1 MRSTAKTT
9 VAPGMV
15 ALLLLASA
23 CDGSDDEMSES
34 APATSPETQSEA
46 VRSATQLPDTT
57 GDAVWEMLT
66 AERFQDNWTLWP
78 GMGEL
83 YTGNEPHGMLLTTY
97 LNDVALEALES
108 RAGSMPIGAVLV
120 KENYMPDST
129 LAATTVMVK
138 RDVAYNP
145 EHNGW
150 WWLKR
155 LADGTNE
162 VEGRGAGCQ
171 SCHGGQAADNDYV
184 VTGPLS
190 GVGR

>member
-1 MRSTAKTT
+1 MKDTWKMPFVPALATVLVMAAACGGSGDEPSDSPPNASSETAIETARSTS
-9 VAPGMV
+9 V
-15 ALLLLASA
+15 
-23 CDGSDDEMSES
+23 
-34 APATSPETQSEA
+34 
-46 VRSATQLPDTT
+46 LPDTT
-57 GDAVWEMLT
+57 GDAVWAMLIDADYRDT
-66 AERFQDNWTLWP
+66 WTLWP
-78 GMGEL
+78 GLGEL

-97 LNDVALEALES
+97 MNDVALDALES
-108 RAGSMPIGAVLV
+108 QAGSMPVGAVLV

-138 RDVAYNP
+138 RDLAYNP

-184 VTGPLS
+184 VSGSLS
-190 GVGR
+190 GM

>member
-1 MRSTAKTT
+1 MKTT
-9 VAPGMV
+9 AAPGILMAV
-15 ALLLLASA
+15 LLAAA
-23 CDGSDDEMSES
+23 CGGSDDEVSES
-34 APATSPETQSEA
+34 AAEAASETQSET

-57 GDAVWEMLT
+57 GDAVWAMLT
-66 AERFQDNWTLWP
+66 AANFQDNWTLWP

-83 YTGNEPHGMLLTTY
+83 YSGNEPHGMLLTTY

-108 RAGSMPIGAVLV
+108 QAGSMPVGAVLV

-129 LAATTVMVK
+129 LAATTVMLK
-138 RDVAYNP
+138 RELDYNP

-171 SCHGGQAADNDYV
+171 SCHGNQAAGNDYV

-190 GVGR
+190 DVGG